1 MKTVAGTVVTRDLA
15 QRLSKLCG
23 LFGSEFDGE
32 RANAA
37 RMADDLIRGFG
48 LTWNDV
54 FWPGRTEAGTPHQA
68 RHEPRDHQDAARMW
82 LRFAEVLTEWERRFC
97 RSILGYRRLSEK
109 QQRVL
114 NRLVEKA
121 RGFTQDGQGGSDP

>member
-1 MKTVAGTVVTRDLA
+1 MASALIPRDLT

-23 LFGSEFDGE
+23 LFGSDFDGE

-48 LTWNDV
+48 LTWKDV
-54 FWPGRTEAGTPHQA
+54 IWPGHTETGAPDQA
-68 RHEPRDHQDAARMW
+68 WHEPRDHQDAARAC
-82 LRFAEVLTEWERRFC
+82 LRFAEVLSGWERKFC
-97 RSILGYRRLSEK
+97 RSILGYARLSDK

-114 NRLVEKA
+114 NRLVDKA
-121 RGFTQDGQGGSDP
+121 REFAQTSEEGVEP

>member
-1 MKTVAGTVVTRDLA
+1 MASAVIPRDLG
-15 QRLSKLCG
+15 QRLTKLCG

-48 LTWNDV
+48 LTWKDV
-54 FWPGRTEAGTPHQA
+54 IWPVHAEAGAPDQAQHVPH
-68 RHEPRDHQDAARMW
+68 DHQDAARMC
-82 LRFAEVLTEWERRFC
+82 LRFAEVLTEWERQFC

-109 QQRVL
+109 QERML
-114 NRLVEKA
+114 YRLVDKA
-121 RGFTQDGQGGSDP
+121 RGFAQTEQGRSAA

>member
-1 MKTVAGTVVTRDLA
+1 MASPLAPRDLTH
-15 QRLSKLCG
+15 RLTKLCG

-48 LTWNDV
+48 MTWRDV
-54 FWPGRTEAGTPHQA
+54 IWPGHTEAEAPDQA
-68 RHEPRDHQDAARMW
+68 WHDPRDHQDAARMC
-82 LRFAEVLTEWERRFC
+82 LRFAEVLSGWERGFC
-97 RSILGYRRLSEK
+97 RSILGYARISDK

-114 NRLVEKA
+114 NRLVDKVREFA
-121 RGFTQDGQGGSDP
+121 QAGQGRSDP

>member
-1 MKTVAGTVVTRDLA
+1 MASPLAPRDLT

-48 LTWNDV
+48 LTWKDV
-54 FWPGRTEAGTPHQA
+54 IWPGHTEAGAPDQA
-68 RHEPRDHQDAARMW
+68 WHEPRDHRDAARMC
-82 LRFAEVLTEWERRFC
+82 LRFAEVLTEWERKFC
-97 RSILGYRRLSEK
+97 RSILGYRQLSDK
-109 QQRVL
+109 QVRVL
-114 NRLVEKA
+114 NRLVDKA
-121 RGFTQDGQGGSDP
+121 REFAQDGQGRSDP

>member
-1 MKTVAGTVVTRDLA
+1 MASAIIKRGLTH
-15 QRLSKLCG
+15 RLTKLCG

-32 RANAA
+32 SANAA

-48 LTWNDV
+48 LTWKDV
-54 FWPGRTEAGTPHQA
+54 IWPGHTEAGTPGQA
-68 RHEPRDHQDAARMW
+68 WHEPRDYQDAARMC
-82 LRFAEVLTEWERRFC
+82 LRFAEVLSEWERGFC

-114 NRLVEKA
+114 NRLVDRA
-121 RGFTQDGQGGSDP
+121 RGFAQHGQGRSDP

>member
-1 MKTVAGTVVTRDLA
+1 MASPLAPRDLT

-48 LTWNDV
+48 LTWKDV
-54 FWPGRTEAGTPHQA
+54 IWPGHTEARAPNQA
-68 RHEPRDHQDAARMW
+68 WHDPRDHQDAARRC
-82 LRFAEVLTEWERRFC
+82 LRCAEVLTEWERRFC
-97 RSILGYRRLSEK
+97 RSVLGYTRLSDK
-109 QQRVL
+109 QLRVL

-121 RGFTQDGQGGSDP
+121 RGFAQDGQGRSDP

>member
-1 MKTVAGTVVTRDLA
+1 MAPALIPRDLT

-48 LTWNDV
+48 LTWKDV
-54 FWPGRTEAGTPHQA
+54 IWPGHAEAGAPLQA
-68 RHEPRDHQDAARMW
+68 RHEPRDHQDAARMC
-82 LRFAEVLTEWERRFC
+82 LRFAEALSEWERGFC
-97 RSILGYRRLSEK
+97 RSVLGFTKLSEK

-114 NRLVEKA
+114 YRLVEKA
-121 RGFTQDGQGGSDP
+121 QEFAQTGQGRSDP